1 MRRHYLVIAFRNIIK
16 YWNYSI
22 INIGG
27 LAIGLA
33 SFIFIILYIQDELKY
48 DAFND
53 KANRIFRVN
62 RLYNSNDV
70 DEDAATC
77 SFPCGPTLVFDYPD
91 IVEES
96 VRFFN
101 GFRPQWFFDYQKSE
115 EEDVRFYEKY
125 FILADSNVFKVFSFP
140 FLEGDPSTALE
151 RPGTVVITESTAK
164 RYFGDEPAIGKV
176 LRVEEQINF
185 EVTGVM
191 KDLPS
196 QSHFKIDI
204 LGSLNTFRQ
213 LNQGQFPQTWIWN
226 PCWTYVLLH
235 KGIDPGLLDEKFP
248 EFYKNH
254 YTDLKDADVSL
265 YLQPL
270 KDIHLRSHHVYEMRA
285 NSNIIYVYILSII
298 SFIVL
303 IMACINF
310 MNLSTASSAGR
321 AKEISMKKIFGGFR
335 YQLTRQFMGEAIVQT
350 FVALII
356 AVLMVELLL
365 QDFNH
370 FTGKEITAGF
380 LFNPVSI
387 IFLIFLGVVVG
398 FIAGVYP
405 AFFLSSFK
413 PLIILKSNL
422 KGGAKTSMA
431 RKILVIIQYSISISL
446 IIATLVVFAQLNYLR
461 NAELGFNKDQ
471 IILIENY
478 GQLQNRYRTFKE
490 ELLKNP
496 DIKYVTGSEDV
507 LGINHNT
514 RAYEIEGLTPGQQFY
529 IPAFLVDWDF
539 IETYGIKVVEGRAFS
554 RKFPTDTLQAV
565 MINETMAKDLGWT
578 NEEAIGKKVRSADGG
593 DERVIGVFKDF
604 YAMSL
609 HRPMNK
615 FIIDMF
621 RRPEVFAAIIA
632 IKVNTKNYGNVIS
645 YIEETWNRFAPTRP
659 FNYYFL
665 DQQLDGLYKDEA
677 KFGRFTL
684 MLTILAIIIASMG
697 LIGLT
702 SFLAEQ
708 RTKEIGIRRVLGA
721 SFKGIIFL
729 MSREF
734 IILILLANLIAW
746 PVTYFAT
753 SGWLDNY
760 AKHISTKWLFFILS
774 AAIALLLALI
784 ITGYKAL
791 RISMV
796 NPAKTLRYE

>member
-1 MRRHYLVIAFRNIIK
+1 MRRHNLIIAFRNIAK
-16 YWNYSI
+16 YWNYSL

-48 DAFND
+48 DAFHVNAD
-53 KANRIFRVN
+53 RIYRVN

-77 SFPCGPTLVFDYPD
+77 SFPCGPALVFDYPD
-91 IVEES
+91 IVKES

-101 GFRPQWFFDYQKSE
+101 GFRPHWFFDYQKSE
-115 EEDVRFYEKY
+115 DEIIRFYENY
-125 FILADSNVFKVFSFP
+125 FMLADSNVFKVFSFP
-140 FLEGDPSTALE
+140 FIEGDPETALQ
-151 RPGTVVITESTAK
+151 RPGTIVITESTAR

-185 EVTGVM
+185 EVTGVIQ
-191 KDLPS
+191 DLPS
-196 QSHFKIDI
+196 QSHFKIDL

-226 PCWTYVLLH
+226 PCWTYVLLQD
-235 KGIDPGLLDEKFP
+235 GIAPETLNEKFSQ
-248 EFYKNH
+248 FYEDH
-254 YTDLKDADVSL
+254 YTDLKDADVTL

-270 KDIHLRSHHVYEMRA
+270 KDIHLHSHHVYEMRA

-310 MNLSTASSAGR
+310 MNLSTASSANR
-321 AKEISMKKIFGGFR
+321 AKEISMKRVFGG
-335 YQLTRQFMGEAIVQT
+335 YKNQLTRQFLGEAIVQSYI
-350 FVALII
+350 ALIA
-356 AVLMVELLL
+356 AVFIVEVLL
-365 QDFNH
+365 QEFNH
-370 FTGKEITAGF
+370 FTGKEINSYF
-380 LFNPVSI
+380 LFQPASI
-387 IFLIFLGVVVG
+387 IFMILLGLFVG
-398 FIAGVYP
+398 FIAGIYP

-413 PLIILKSNL
+413 PLNILRGTL
-422 KGGAKTSMA
+422 KNGAKTGPA
-431 RKILVIIQYSISISL
+431 RKILVIVQYSISISL
-446 IIATLVVFAQLNYLR
+446 IIGTLVVFGQLNYLR

-471 IILIENY
+471 IILLENY
-478 GQLQNRYRTFKE
+478 GQLQNRYRAFKE
-490 ELLKNP
+490 ELLNSP
-496 DIKYVTGSEDV
+496 DIKYVTASEDV
-507 LGINHNT
+507 LGVNHNT

-529 IPAFLVDWDF
+529 IPAFMVDWDF
-539 IETYGIKVVEGRAFS
+539 VETYGIEVVEGRAFS
-554 RKFPTDTLQAV
+554 REFPTDTLQAV
-565 MINETMAKDLGWT
+565 MINETMASDLGWT
-578 NEEAIGKKVRSADGG
+578 YEEAIGKKVRSADGE
-593 DERVIGVFKDF
+593 ERVIGVFKDF

-609 HRPMNK
+609 HRAKNK

-632 IKVNTKNYGNVIS
+632 IKVNTKNYQNVIN
-645 YIEETWNRFAPTRP
+645 YIEETWNKFAPTRP

-665 DQQLDGLYKDEA
+665 DQKLDGLYKDEE
-677 KFGRFTL
+677 KFGKFSL

-708 RTKEIGIRRVLGA
+708 RTKEIGIRRVMGA
-721 SFKGIIFL
+721 SFKGIIIL
-729 MSREF
+729 ISKEF
-734 IILILLANLIAW
+734 MILILLANLIAW
-746 PVTYFAT
+746 PVTYFVT
-753 SGWLDNY
+753 SDWLDNY
-760 AKHISTKWLFFILS
+760 AQHISTNWLFFILS
-774 AAIALLLALI
+774 AIIALMLALL
-784 ITGYKAL
+784 ITGYKTL